1 VAVQVFGNDL
11 AVAMA
16 NSQGHFQLNVFK
28 PVILH
33 NLLESIELVTDACR
47 SFDLYCA
54 RGLEPN
60 LDRIRRHVEESL
72 MLVTALNPHIGY
84 ENAAAIALKAHREG
98 LSLRDAALA
107 SGYVTA
113 EQFAEWVSP
122 EKMARPR
129 QGA

>member
-1 VAVQVFGNDL
+1 
-11 AVAMA
+11 
-16 NSQGHFQLNVFK
+16 
-28 PVILH
+28 VILH